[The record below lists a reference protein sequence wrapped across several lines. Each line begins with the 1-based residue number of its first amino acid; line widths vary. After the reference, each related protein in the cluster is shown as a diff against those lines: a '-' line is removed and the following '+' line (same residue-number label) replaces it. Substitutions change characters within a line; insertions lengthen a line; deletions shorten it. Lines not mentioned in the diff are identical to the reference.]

1 MGINQLI
8 RKGEELLISGNFE
21 DAAEVLTEV
30 LIKEPHNPEA
40 YYLLGDTLCKLRHFE
55 DAITLLRKANRLL
68 PHNPQIIHLLGWSL
82 FMNNEIEAGRLLLES
97 VLKIDPTNQQLFA
110 DLTVLE
116 MKEGN
121 IGKAREYCDQAIM
134 IFPDDPMIQ
143 KLNSILLQM
152 KHIQKMS
159 HPVN

>member
-1 MGINQLI
+1 MSLNKLI
-8 RKGEELLISGNFE
+8 QQGEKLLISGDFE
-21 DAAEVLTEV
+21 EAAEVLTKA
-30 LIKEPHNPEA
+30 LIKEPHNPEI
-40 YYLLGDTLCKLRHFE
+40 YYLLGDALCKLRRFE

-143 KLNSILLQM
+143 KLNSMLLRVER
-152 KHIQKMS
+152 IQKMT